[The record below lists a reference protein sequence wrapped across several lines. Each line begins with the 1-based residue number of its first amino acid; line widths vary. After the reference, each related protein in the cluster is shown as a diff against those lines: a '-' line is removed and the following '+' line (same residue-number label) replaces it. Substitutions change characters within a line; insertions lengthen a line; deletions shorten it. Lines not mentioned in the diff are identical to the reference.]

1 MGEVVVRSLE
11 VEFGRCEVGC
21 GRWGVRGMRREV
33 WLEVGLREVKKIN
46 DKQREYNKSMPFVEN
61 RCKSIDLFKFMETYK

>member
-1 MGEVVVRSLE
+1 MGEVVVRRLE

-33 WLEVGLREVKKIN
+33 WLEVGLR
-46 DKQREYNKSMPFVEN
+46 
-61 RCKSIDLFKFMETYK
+61 